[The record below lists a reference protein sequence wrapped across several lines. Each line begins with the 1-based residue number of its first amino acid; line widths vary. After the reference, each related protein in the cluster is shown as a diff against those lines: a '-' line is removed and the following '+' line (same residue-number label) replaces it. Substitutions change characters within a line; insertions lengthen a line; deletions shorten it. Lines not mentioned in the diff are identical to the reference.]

1 MIVLPHGGPYGI
13 YDDWSCQTERQRLAA
28 AGYAVL
34 QVNFRGSGGAGKQH
48 REMGLR
54 QWGLAMQ
61 EDVTDATRWAVDRGI
76 ADPRRIC
83 IYGASY
89 AAYSAL
95 MGAAREP
102 GLYRCAA
109 GYVGV
114 YDLEMMQAESVR
126 YARWAVKGARDW
138 VGDGP
143 QALRAASPSHLAGQI
158 TLPVFLAAGG
168 EEATAP
174 VGHTEAME
182 AALRKAGTPVSSLYC
197 RHDGHGFSLPEN
209 QRAYCRQLLAFLSTH
224 LGGAQASP

>member
-1 MIVLPHGGPYGI
+1 
-13 YDDWSCQTERQRLAA
+13 
-28 AGYAVL
+28 
-34 QVNFRGSGGAGKQH
+34 
-48 REMGLR
+48 MGVR

-76 ADPRRIC
+76 ADAQGNC
-83 IYGASY
+83 LYGASY

-114 YDLEMMQAESVR
+114 YDLEMMPAESVR
-126 YARWAVKGARDW
+126 YARWAGKGARDW

-143 QALRAASPSHLAGQI
+143 QALRAASPVHLAGQI

-174 VGHTEAME
+174 VGHIEAME
-182 AALRKAGTPVSSLYC
+182 AALRKARTSVSSLYY

-209 QRAYCRQLLAFLSTH
+209 QRAYCRASCWLSCPRIWEAPT
-224 LGGAQASP
+224 LRPERPVGSAPRCADTTTAPQGAVVVGTGIAQVSRGSGA